1 VVTPHPPANAGPS
14 LSPLAR
20 GEGLSPPSPRL
31 QGEGRGEGLSRTQAA
46 TGWVSAL
53 AVYREPRLIAI
64 LLMGFSSGLPLA
76 LTGATLYFWL
86 AELGVSLTT
95 IGFFSLV
102 GISYNFKFLWSP
114 LIDRLPI
121 PLLTARFGR
130 RRSWALA
137 IQLPLAFA
145 ILALGLT
152 NPRVD
157 PGITALVA
165 VIVAFLSASQDIVID
180 AYRIELLRP
189 EEQAAGAAA
198 TQWGYRFGMLAAGA
212 GALYV
217 AMFGGWAFAY
227 SLMAAL
233 MLVGMVTVSLA
244 PEPGG
249 VRPLEPLPGVNAGE
263 RLRAW
268 FGRAVVAPFVDLHQ
282 RAGTALLAAILLFIV
297 LYKFGEALAGTMATP
312 LYVSLGFAKFEV
324 ANIGKIYGLG
334 ATLAGLALG
343 GVVVTRIGV
352 FRGLLVC
359 GVLQMLSNLMYA
371 VQTWAGHDVLA
382 LSLTIG
388 IENLTN
394 GMGSAAFVTY
404 LSGLCS
410 VAFTATQYALLS
422 SLAAVGRTI
431 LSAWGGK
438 LASVLGW
445 TPFFVLSTA
454 LCIPGLLL
462 LLWIMRRPMAGLRA
476 LP

>member
-1 VVTPHPPANAGPS
+1 VVAPLPPSARALLSSRSRDAGGGER
-14 LSPLAR
+14 LSPQKTRA
-20 GEGLSPPSPRL
+20 
-31 QGEGRGEGLSRTQAA
+31 
-46 TGWVSAL
+46 GWFSSL
-53 AVYREPRLIAI
+53 AVYREPRLIAV

-76 LTGATLYFWL
+76 LTAATLSFWL
-86 AELGVSLTT
+86 AEIGASLTT

-137 IQLPLAFA
+137 IQVPLALS
-145 ILALGLT
+145 ILALSLT
-152 NPRVD
+152 DPRVD
-157 PGITALVA
+157 PAMTALAA

-180 AYRIELLRP
+180 AYRIELLLP
-189 EEQAAGAAA
+189 EEQGAGAAA

-212 GALYV
+212 GALY
-217 AMFGGWAFAY
+217 AAAYGGWAFAY
-227 SLMAAL
+227 GLMAAL
-233 MLVGMVTVSLA
+233 MLVGIVTVWLT

-249 VRPLEPLPGVNAGE
+249 IRPPDPLSGTTSGQ

-268 FGRAVVAPFVDLHQ
+268 AQRAVVAPFVDLH
-282 RAGTALLAAILLFIV
+282 RRTGTRLLAAVLLFTI

-312 LYVSLGFAKFEV
+312 LYVSLGFAKVEV
-324 ANIGKIYGLG
+324 ANIGKLYGLA

-352 FRGLLVC
+352 FGALFVC
-359 GVLQMLSNLMYA
+359 GVLQMLSNLMY
-371 VQTWAGHDVLA
+371 VLQTWSGHDLVALA
-382 LSLTIG
+382 VTIG
-388 IENLTN
+388 VENLTN

-404 LSGLCS
+404 LSGLCN
-410 VAFTATQYALLS
+410 VTYTATQYALLS
-422 SLAAVGRTI
+422 SLAGVGRTI

-438 LASVLGW
+438 LASLLGW
-445 TPFFVLSTA
+445 TPFFLLSTV

-462 LLWIMRRPMAGLRA
+462 LLWIMRQPTLGLRA
-476 LP
+476 PP